1 MLEGI
6 EPTVSTIP
14 LGSTNKIVSGD
25 QPSTVSRNHSQH
37 TISFSSKYDWI
48 PCGVI
53 ATDSN
58 HSLSFLSVFRRN
70 LFPASSITVQV
81 ICTRPWKNKGI
92 LVSLTG
98 NFCGYPKTPSTP
110 LINLS
115 SYFTSSVSSC
125 VVTWWILDFRERST
139 HRNACCIIHLT
150 HPTHSLPRHN
160 MSEVYKFV
168 ATGEVLL
175 RHIFLHSV

>member
-14 LGSTNKIVSGD
+14 LGCTNKIVSGD
-25 QPSTVSRNHSQH
+25 QPSTVSRNHPQH

-48 PCGVI
+48 PCRFV
-53 ATDSN
+53 ATEPN
-58 HSLSFLSVFRRN
+58 HSLSFLSVNRN
-70 LFPASSITVQV
+70 EE
-81 ICTRPWKNKGI
+81 I

-150 HPTHSLPRHN
+150 HPTHSLPWHN
-160 MSEVYKFV
+160 TVR
-168 ATGEVLL
+168 G
-175 RHIFLHSV
+175 I